1 MSNISKWFGKAIYIT
16 ALDNFEELNKDLVPL
31 INNEVVPTNSQYARN
46 QMNYNLL
53 MIMFIMMKDS
63 KSYLMQFNQR

>member
-31 INNEVVPTNSQYARN
+31 INNEVSTNQ
-46 QMNYNLL
+46 
-53 MIMFIMMKDS
+53 
-63 KSYLMQFNQR
+63 